1 MIFNG
6 REGVRS
12 WPNPFV
18 IFELSLAEADPAI
31 TSKKEQPVWRDILSS
46 EINNTPPPKN
56 GMIFQNW

>member
-6 REGVRS
+6 SEGVRS

-31 TSKKEQPVWRDILSS
+31 TSKKEQPV
-46 EINNTPPPKN
+46 
-56 GMIFQNW
+56 